1 MEPDDGSHVF
11 PGSKGENG
19 MGRPDGLVTASAAPA
34 ETLLSEM
41 RRRLDE
47 FDWAAT
53 ALGPRARWSPALNFA
68 VDLVLASGFPMV
80 VRWGPELINI
90 YNDAYVPLLGGK
102 HPAAFGQPLR
112 AMWPE
117 IYERLGPLTE
127 AILRG
132 ERESFFAIDH
142 SWTIRRHGPL
152 PEQARFT
159 ISYSPIPDPAAP
171 HGIGG
176 VLAVT
181 VETTERVRNEGM
193 LRVLTSEL
201 EAEVEERIR
210 ERDRIWRVSEDLLGV
225 SNFEGYFVSVNPA
238 WSNLLGWSED
248 EIKSMH
254 VSALRHPD
262 DAPASE
268 AGRAQ
273 LASGVPT
280 VRMENRF
287 RHRDG
292 SWRWIAWTMTADKG
306 LIYVAGRH
314 VTAER
319 RAAEELAKAQRQLAQ
334 SQKMEALGQLTG
346 GVAHDFNNLLMVVS
360 GRAQWLSKRITEPQ
374 NVRAL
379 DAIKTAAS
387 RGESL
392 TRQLLTFSRRQPL
405 NPATVSPTQIVA
417 AFRDVLSSSVRGN
430 IELRIVIPDDIW
442 PIAIDIAEFELALV
456 NLVVNARDAIAESG
470 TIVLSAENT
479 TLSAFETAERL
490 EGDFVVFT
498 ISDSGIGI
506 PPDAIGR
513 VFEPFFTTKSTGRG
527 TGLGLSQVY
536 GFARQSG
543 GTATIASEV
552 GRGTTVAL
560 YLPRSTKPVSMLPRH
575 ESTMRP
581 EGHGEVILVVEDNT
595 DVRATAIGLIEQLGY
610 RTRIADAVR
619 PALDMLASGAPIDLV
634 FSDVVLPGDQ
644 DGLALAQIVNDRYPD
659 IPVVLTSGYARRF
672 IDHQGRPILRKPY
685 DVGDLSRV
693 LGDALAG
700 RKLPA
705 R

>member
-1 MEPDDGSHVF
+1 MRRSLGF
-11 PGSKGENG
+11 P
-19 MGRPDGLVTASAAPA
+19 AANPVP
-34 ETLLSEM
+34 LLRGAEM
-41 RRRLDE
+41 RRRLNE
-47 FDWAAT
+47 FDWT
-53 ALGPRARWSPALNFA
+53 ASPLGPRELWSPALNFTI
-68 VDLVLASGFPMV
+68 DLALASGFPMA
-80 VRWGPELINI
+80 VRWGPQLINI
-90 YNDAYVPLLGGK
+90 YNDAYAPLLGDR
-102 HPAAFGQPLR
+102 HPSAFGQPLR
-112 AMWPE
+112 QMWPE
-117 IYERLGPLTE
+117 VYDQLGPLTE
-127 AILRG
+127 SILRG

-142 SWTIRRHGPL
+142 AWMLRRRGT

-159 ISYSPIPDPAAP
+159 ISYSPIPDATAP
-171 HGIGG
+171 NGIGG

-181 VETTERVRNEGM
+181 VETTDRVRQEDM
-193 LRVLTSEL
+193 LRVLTSKL

-210 ERDRIWRVSEDLLGV
+210 ERDRIWTVSEDLLGV
-225 SNFEGYFVSVNPA
+225 SNFAGYFVSVNPA
-238 WSNLLGWSED
+238 WSNLLGWTDD

-254 VSALRHPD
+254 VSVLRHAD
-262 DAPASE
+262 DAPAAE

-273 LASGVPT
+273 LAGGVPT

-306 LIYVAGRH
+306 FIYVAGRH
-314 VTAER
+314 VTAEKKA
-319 RAAEELAKAQRQLAQ
+319 AAELEKAQRQLAQ

-360 GRAQWLSKRITEPQ
+360 GRAQWLSKRVIEPE

-405 NPATVSPTQIVA
+405 NPTTVSLAQTVA

-430 IELRIVIPDDIW
+430 IELRIAIPEDVW
-442 PIAIDIAEFELALV
+442 PIAIDIPEFELALV
-456 NLVVNARDAIAESG
+456 NLVVNARDAIAGSG
-470 TIVLSAENT
+470 TIILSAENAL
-479 TLSAFETAERL
+479 LSGFETAERL
-490 EGDFVVFT
+490 EGEFVALTVADT
-498 ISDSGIGI
+498 GVGI
-506 PPDAIGR
+506 PADTIGR

-543 GTATIASEV
+543 GTAAIVSEI
-552 GRGTTVAL
+552 GHGTTATL
-560 YLPRSTKPVSMLPRH
+560 YLPRSLKPVSTLPPHERVMLPA
-575 ESTMRP
+575 
-581 EGHGEVILVVEDNT
+581 GQGEVVLVVEDHA
-595 DVRATAIGLIEQLGY
+595 DVRAATVGLIEQLGY
-610 RTRIADAVR
+610 RTRVADAVR
-619 PALDMLASGAPIDLV
+619 PALDMLASGTPIDLV

-644 DGLALAQIVNDRYPD
+644 DGLALAHIVNERHPH

-672 IDHQGRPILRKPY
+672 IDHHGRPILRKPY
-685 DVGDLSRV
+685 DAADLSQA
-693 LGDALAG
+693 LSDALAT
-700 RKLPA
+700 RKVAA

>member
-1 MEPDDGSHVF
+1 MEPDDGPHVSS
-11 PGSKGENG
+11 GSEGENG
-19 MGRPDGLVTASAAPA
+19 MRRPGGPAAASTAADAIPA
-34 ETLLSEM
+34 GEM

-47 FDWAAT
+47 FDWAASP
-53 ALGPRARWSPALNFA
+53 LGPRERWSPALNFA

-90 YNDAYVPLLGGK
+90 YNDAYVPLLGEK

-117 IYERLGPLTE
+117 IYDRLGPLTE

-142 SWTIRRHGPL
+142 AWTIRRHGPL

-159 ISYSPIPDPAAP
+159 ISYSPIPDPTAP
-171 HGIGG
+171 NGIGG

-181 VETTERVRNEGM
+181 VETTERVRHEGM
-193 LRVLTSEL
+193 LRVLTGQL

-210 ERDRIWRVSEDLLGV
+210 ERDRIWTVSEDLLGV

-238 WSNLLGWSED
+238 WTNLLGWSED

-254 VSALRHPD
+254 VSTLRHPD
-262 DAPASE
+262 DAPAAQ

-273 LASGVPT
+273 LARGVQT

-314 VTAER
+314 VTAEKQA
-319 RAAEELAKAQRQLAQ
+319 AAELEKTQRQLAQ

-360 GRAQWLSKRITEPQ
+360 GRAQWLSKRIDEPQ

-379 DAIKTAAS
+379 EAIKMAAS

-405 NPATVSPTQIVA
+405 NPTTVSPAQIVA
-417 AFRDVLSSSVRGN
+417 AFRDMLSSSVRGN
-430 IELRIVIPDDIW
+430 IELRIAIPEDIW
-442 PIAIDIAEFELALV
+442 PIAIDIPEFELALV
-456 NLVVNARDAIAESG
+456 NLVVNARDAIAGSG
-470 TIVLSAENT
+470 TITLSAENT

-490 EGDFVVFT
+490 EGDFVAFT
-498 ISDSGIGI
+498 VSDTGVGI
-506 PPDAIGR
+506 PADTIGR
-513 VFEPFFTTKSTGRG
+513 VFEPFFSTKSIGRG

-543 GTATIASEV
+543 GTAVIVSDV
-552 GRGTTVAL
+552 GHGATVTL
-560 YLPRSTKPVSMLPRH
+560 YLPRSLKPVSSPPPH
-575 ESTMRP
+575 EPVTRAA
-581 EGHGEVILVVEDNT
+581 GHGEVVLVVEDNVE
-595 DVRATAIGLIEQLGY
+595 VRAVTVGLVEQLGY
-610 RTRIADAVR
+610 RARVADAAR
-619 PALDMLASGAPIDLV
+619 PALDMLASGTPIDLV

-644 DGLALAQIVNDRYPD
+644 DGLALARIVNERYPH
-659 IPVVLTSGYARRF
+659 IPVVLTSGYARSF

-685 DVGDLSRV
+685 DIDDLARA
-693 LGDALAG
+693 LGEALA
-700 RKLPA
+700 A
-705 R
+705 RNMAAR